1 LKWEEFHTLVNQV
14 IYVSATPS
22 PFEITESEG
31 VVVEQLIRPTGLL
44 DPIIEVRPCTNQVD
58 DLLDE
63 VDERVKAGDR
73 VLVTTLTK
81 RMSEELAKYMTRLGI
96 KCQYIHSEVKTL
108 DRVEIL
114 RDLRLGKIDVL
125 IGINLLRE
133 GLDLPE
139 VSFVAILDADKEGF
153 LRSVTS
159 LVQTIGRAA
168 RNSNGK
174 VIMYADRMT
183 DSMRKTI
190 DETERRR
197 EKQIAYNTL
206 HNITPTTVLKSKE
219 QIMNQTSVAD
229 AKRGDIDAVY
239 NNEGGELSAAADPVF
254 DYMTIPELEKAI
266 KETEKSMMKAAKEM
280 EFIEAAR
287 YRDQI
292 EDLKKRIKRLNAKV

>member
-1 LKWEEFHTLVNQV
+1 
-14 IYVSATPS
+14 
-22 PFEITESEG
+22 
-31 VVVEQLIRPTGLL
+31 
-44 DPIIEVRPCTNQVD
+44 
-58 DLLDE
+58 
-63 VDERVKAGDR
+63 
-73 VLVTTLTK
+73 
-81 RMSEELAKYMTRLGI
+81 M
-96 KCQYIHSEVKTL
+96 
-108 DRVEIL
+108 
-114 RDLRLGKIDVL
+114 
-125 IGINLLRE
+125 
-133 GLDLPE
+133 
-139 VSFVAILDADKEGF
+139 
-153 LRSVTS
+153 
-159 LVQTIGRAA
+159 VQTIGRAA

-174 VIMYADRMT
+174 VIMYADRIT

-206 HNITPTTVLKSKE
+206 HNIVPKTVLKSKE

-229 AKRGDIDAVY
+229 AKKGDIDAVY
-239 NNEGGELSAAADPVF
+239 NNDGAELSAAADPVF